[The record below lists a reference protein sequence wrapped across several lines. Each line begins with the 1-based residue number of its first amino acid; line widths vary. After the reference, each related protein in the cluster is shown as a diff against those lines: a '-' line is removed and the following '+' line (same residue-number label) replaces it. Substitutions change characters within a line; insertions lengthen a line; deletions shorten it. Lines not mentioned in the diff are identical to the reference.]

1 MKISNKLISFINVF
15 VWPLIYVENV
25 IDFFRLGKRGKSLV
39 KNIVALAVCGFFLMI
54 IFGFFY
60 LLFGVDIKF
69 IYYLLL
75 FMFSFSSIFFVI
87 RRKESYNL
95 LKILSCYF
103 LHLNYR
109 WKTFEK
115 ENLPKL
121 LINPLLVL
129 FWGFFVHWLTKKA
142 FLSVSIIN
150 QEIIELT
157 SLVLIITTLYTIY
170 VHFPHREKTRK
181 FRKKGINLLVMIGAN
196 VVLSFNTYYAVQKTM
211 TINEIT
217 FSVLS
222 WMIAIALLLFTIID
236 FLSYSIINYEIPY
249 YILRDYA
256 VKKKIARKK
265 QKRFWESLKVE
276 IVQGTKIPETIEF
289 SFYDL
294 DWFFRKN
301 NLTLKSFILN
311 VLVAF
316 FTSLSILFI
325 VKKGII
331 EEGIF
336 TIIEGIIF
344 PVLKYIA
351 PFIFIIYIIY
361 RLILGLIIYIL
372 NNYRNKDLRIWL
384 EVIQIFL
391 LVIPIIM
398 FLVVGMFNLIN
409 INLRGW
415 IELSAIIFG
424 IGALFSFS
432 HMLIRYI
439 RANFFD

>member
-1 MKISNKLISFINVF
+1 
-15 VWPLIYVENV
+15 
-25 IDFFRLGKRGKSLV
+25 
-39 KNIVALAVCGFFLMI
+39 
-54 IFGFFY
+54 
-60 LLFGVDIKF
+60 
-69 IYYLLL
+69 
-75 FMFSFSSIFFVI
+75 
-87 RRKESYNL
+87 
-95 LKILSCYF
+95 
-103 LHLNYR
+103 
-109 WKTFEK
+109 
-115 ENLPKL
+115 
-121 LINPLLVL
+121 
-129 FWGFFVHWLTKKA
+129 
-142 FLSVSIIN
+142 
-150 QEIIELT
+150 
-157 SLVLIITTLYTIY
+157 
-170 VHFPHREKTRK
+170 
-181 FRKKGINLLVMIGAN
+181 
-196 VVLSFNTYYAVQKTM
+196 
-211 TINEIT
+211 
-217 FSVLS
+217 
-222 WMIAIALLLFTIID
+222 
-236 FLSYSIINYEIPY
+236 
-249 YILRDYA
+249 
-256 VKKKIARKK
+256 
-265 QKRFWESLKVE
+265 
-276 IVQGTKIPETIEF
+276 PETIEF

-331 EEGIF
+331 EEGIS